1 MNSQKIAGD
10 VKGYSKVG
18 QDLNGNFN
26 DVTMSSLKTKYEILE
41 ENYLQLVKA
50 VKDNNTELGVFDGK
64 REMFLTSIDDKA
76 KQIED
81 NVGNSITKMD
91 AEIQKSL
98 SHQKAEN
105 SRLDQQINQLKVDN
119 NIIKN
124 QLLIVQK
131 RIEDIQVQ
139 IGEKF

>member
-10 VKGYSKVG
+10 IKGYNKVG
-18 QDLNGNFN
+18 QDLGGHFN
-26 DVTMSSLKTKYEILE
+26 VTTMSSLKTKYEILE
-41 ENYLQLVKA
+41 ENFLELVKA
-50 VKDNNTELGVFDGK
+50 VKDNNQELENFDGK
-64 REMFLTSIDDKA
+64 REFFLNSIDEKA
-76 KQIED
+76 RNIED
-81 NVGNSITKMD
+81 NVGSSITKMD

-105 SRLDQQINQLKVDN
+105 SRLDQQINQLKVDE

-131 RIEDIQVQ
+131 RIDDIQLQ
-139 IGEKF
+139 IGQKF

>member
-1 MNSQKIAGD
+1 MNSQKIPGD

-18 QDLNGNFN
+18 QDANGNFN

-41 ENYLQLVKA
+41 ENFLQLVKA
-50 VKDNNTELGVFDGK
+50 VKDNNQELENFDGK
-64 REMFLTSIDDKA
+64 REFFLNAIDEKA
-76 KQIED
+76 RTIED
-81 NVGNSITKMD
+81 NVGSSITKMD

-105 SRLDQQINQLKVDN
+105 SRLDQQINQLKIDQ

-131 RIEDIQVQ
+131 RIEDIQLQ
-139 IGEKF
+139 IGHKY

>member
-1 MNSQKIAGD
+1 MNSQKIPGD

-18 QDLNGNFN
+18 QDLGGNFN

-41 ENYLQLVKA
+41 ENFLQLVKA
-50 VKDNNTELGVFDGK
+50 VKDNNQELENFDGK
-64 REMFLTSIDDKA
+64 IEFFLNAIDEKA
-76 KQIED
+76 RQLED
-81 NVGNSITKMD
+81 NVGSSITKMD

-105 SRLDQQINQLKVDN
+105 SRLDQQINQLKIDE

-131 RIEDIQVQ
+131 RIEDIQLQ
-139 IGEKF
+139 IGQKY

>member
-10 VKGYSKVG
+10 VKGYAKVG
-18 QDLNGNFN
+18 QDLGGNFN
-26 DVTMSSLKTKYEILE
+26 DTTMSSLKSKYEILE
-41 ENYLQLVKA
+41 NNFLELVKA
-50 VKDNNTELGVFDGK
+50 VKDNNQELENFDGK
-64 REMFLTSIDDKA
+64 REFFLNAIDEKA
-76 KQIED
+76 RTIED
-81 NVGNSITKMD
+81 NVGSSITKMD

-105 SRLDQQINQLKVDN
+105 SRLDQQINQLKVDE

-124 QLLIVQK
+124 QLLVVQK

-139 IGEKF
+139 IGQK

>member
-10 VKGYSKVG
+10 VKGYAKVG
-18 QDLNGNFN
+18 QDLGGNFN
-26 DVTMSSLKTKYEILE
+26 DTTMSSLKSKYEILE
-41 ENYLQLVKA
+41 NNFLELVKA
-50 VKDNNTELGVFDGK
+50 VKDNNQELEIFDGK
-64 REMFLTSIDDKA
+64 REFFFNSIDEKA
-76 KQIED
+76 RNIED
-81 NVGNSITKMD
+81 NVGSSITKMD

-105 SRLDQQINQLKVDN
+105 SRLDQQINQLKIDE

-124 QLLIVQK
+124 QLLVVQK

-139 IGEKF
+139 IGQK

>member
-10 VKGYSKVG
+10 VKGLKTVG
-18 QDLNGNFN
+18 QDANGNFN
-26 DVTMSSLKTKYEILE
+26 DSTMSNLKTKYEILE
-41 ENYLQLVKA
+41 ENFIQLVKA
-50 VKDNNTELGVFDGK
+50 VKDNKQDLEIFDGK
-64 REMFLTSIDDKA
+64 REFFFYSIDEKA
-76 KQIED
+76 RNIED
-81 NVGNSITKMD
+81 DVGSSITKMD

-98 SHQKAEN
+98 SHQKAEY
-105 SRLDQQINQLKVDN
+105 SRLDQQINQLKVDE

-124 QLLIVQK
+124 QLLVVQK

>member
-105 SRLDQQINQLKVDN
+105 SRLDQQINQLKVH
-119 NIIKN
+119 
-124 QLLIVQK
+124 
-131 RIEDIQVQ
+131 R
-139 IGEKF
+139 

>member
-10 VKGYSKVG
+10 VKGYAKVG
-18 QDLNGNFN
+18 QDLGGNFN
-26 DVTMSSLKTKYEILE
+26 DTTMSSLKSKYEILE
-41 ENYLQLVKA
+41 NNFLELVKA
-50 VKDNNTELGVFDGK
+50 VKDNNQELEIFDGN
-64 REMFLTSIDDKA
+64 REFFLNSIDEKA
-76 KQIED
+76 RNIED
-81 NVGNSITKMD
+81 NVGSSITKMD

-105 SRLDQQINQLKVDN
+105 SRLDQQINQLKIDE

-124 QLLIVQK
+124 QLLVVQK

-139 IGEKF
+139 IGQK

>member
-10 VKGYSKVG
+10 VKGYAKVG
-18 QDLNGNFN
+18 QDLGGNFN
-26 DVTMSSLKTKYEILE
+26 DTTMSSLKSKYEILE
-41 ENYLQLVKA
+41 NNFLELVKA
-50 VKDNNTELGVFDGK
+50 VKDNNQELEIFDGK
-64 REMFLTSIDDKA
+64 REFFLNSIAEKA
-76 KQIED
+76 WNIED
-81 NVGNSITKMD
+81 NVGSSITKMD

-105 SRLDQQINQLKVDN
+105 SRLDQQINQLKIDE

-124 QLLIVQK
+124 QLLVVQK

-139 IGEKF
+139 IGQK